1 MGAVGSV
8 EATPARHLAA
18 VQKYIAKLKLSQV
31 PKTAKQKQDFKQ
43 SLQKVLQAADE
54 HGVRR

>member
-8 EATPARHLAA
+8 EATQGARHLAA

-31 PKTAKQKQDFKQ
+31 PKTAKQKHDFKQ

-54 HGVRR
+54 RR